1 VNRNTAR
8 HVVRFTFFALVA
20 WTLAFSARAADAPRP
35 NILFILTDDQR
46 FDSLG
51 CAGNPLIKTPNLDA
65 LAAGGVR
72 FTNHFVTTA
81 ICNVSRASI
90 FTGQYERRHG
100 IVDFKTP
107 LTPEQWA
114 RTFPALLRQAGYR
127 TGFTGKFGVGDAPYI
142 ASKAAE
148 YDFFRGK
155 PGQGG
160 PLFIDPKDP
169 TRTHA
174 TARFGQDA
182 LDFLDGCSKD
192 KPFCLQVSFNSPHA
206 RDGKPREFQPD
217 LRDEKLYATDTIP
230 TPETAGDAYYN
241 KLPEFAKHGEGRKRW
256 EARFKSPEM
265 FQATMRDYYRLVTGI
280 DREVGRITARLAEK
294 GLADNTIIVF
304 TSDNGWFAGERGMAD
319 KWLMYEESIR
329 TPLIVFD
336 PRLDKALRGR
346 TIDLLTLNI
355 DLAPTML
362 VLAGVDVPPQMQG
375 RSLVTMLNGR
385 AQLDWRT
392 SFFYEHHYGPKIIPP
407 SEGVRTTRWSYVRWI
422 APNPVT
428 EELYDVQ
435 ADPLEKDN
443 LAADPKYAGVM
454 TEMREAWKKMGEA
467 AK

>member
-1 VNRNTAR
+1 MRDMHFLSVAR
-8 HVVRFTFFALVA
+8 VVALA
-20 WTLAFSARAADAPRP
+20 LLLPWSAPARAADARP
-35 NILFILTDDQR
+35 NVVFLLTDDQR

-51 CAGNPLIKTPNLDA
+51 CAGNPLIQTPHLDR
-65 LAAGGVR
+65 LAAAGVR

-107 LTPEQWA
+107 LTPQQWA
-114 RTFPALLRQAGYR
+114 LTYPALLRQAGYR
-127 TGFTGKFGVGDAPYI
+127 TGFTGKFGVGDADSI
-142 ASKAAE
+142 AAKKA
-148 YDFFRGK
+148 DFDFYRGK

-169 TRTHA
+169 TKTHA
-174 TARFGQDA
+174 TAKFGQDA
-182 LDFLDGCSKD
+182 LEFLDGCSTD
-192 KPFCLQVSFNSPHA
+192 KPFFLQVSFNSPHA

-217 LRDEKLYATDTIP
+217 ARDESLYATDTIP
-230 TPETAGDAYYN
+230 TPETASDEYYQ
-241 KLPEFAKHGEGRKRW
+241 KLPPFARTGEGRKRW
-256 EARFKSPEM
+256 EARFKTPEM
-265 FQATMRDYYRLVTGI
+265 FQKTMRDYYRLVTGI
-280 DREVGRITARLAEK
+280 DREVGRITARLAER
-294 GLADNTIIVF
+294 GLADNTILVF

-329 TPLIVFD
+329 TPLIVYD
-336 PRLDKALRGR
+336 PRLPSALRGR
-346 TIDLLTLNI
+346 TLDQLTLNI

-362 VLAGVDVPPQMQG
+362 AWAGLSVPPPMQG
-375 RSLVTMLNGR
+375 KSLLPLLSGE
-385 AQLDWRT
+385 AQVNWRT

-407 SEGVRTTRWSYVRWI
+407 TEGVRTTRWSYIRWI

-435 ADPLEKDN
+435 ADPRQKDN
-443 LAADPKYAGVM
+443 LAADPKYASVM
-454 TEMREAWKKMGEA
+454 NDLRDQWRRLGEA